1 MPDFFDLARHLAP
14 EELNVQRSVRSFVDA
29 RVMPTIGDH
38 FEKGTF
44 PVELIGEIAELG
56 LLGCNLHGYGCAGLS
71 EVGYGIAM
79 QELERGD
86 SGIRSFASVQGS
98 LVMYPIWAF
107 GSEEQKQRYLPKM
120 AAGELIG
127 CFGLTEPDWGSNP
140 SGMRTVAI
148 EDGDSYVITGTKRWI
163 TNGNLAHVALI
174 WAKVGGVDGVV
185 HGFLVPTDSKG
196 FEAQVIHKKM
206 SLRASVT
213 SELILEEVRVPKSAI
228 LPNVKGMK
236 GPLSCLTSARF
247 GIAWG
252 VIGAASACFDC
263 AVDYA
268 KNRVQFAG
276 KPIAGHQLVQ
286 AKLAEMLT
294 QISSAQLMA
303 LEVSRL
309 KEEKKLRPQH
319 VSMIKRNNVR
329 MALDA
334 ARVSRDILGGNG
346 ITLEYPI
353 MRHLCN
359 LETVYTY
366 EGTHDVHTLI
376 LGQDITGLSA
386 FE

>member
-1 MPDFFDLARHLAP
+1 MPDFFDVARHLTP
-14 EELNVQRSVRSFVDA
+14 EELAVQKSVRAFVDK
-29 RVMPTIGDH
+29 RVLPTIGDH

-44 PVELIGEIAELG
+44 PTELIPEIAELG

-86 SGIRSFASVQGS
+86 SGVRSFASVQGS

-107 GSEEQKQRYLPKM
+107 GSEEQKKKFLPEM
-120 AAGELIG
+120 AKGRLIG
-127 CFGLTEPDWGSNP
+127 CFGLTEPDAGSNP
-140 SGMRTVAI
+140 AGMRTVAI

-163 TNGNLAHVALI
+163 TNGNLANVALV
-174 WAKVGGVDGVV
+174 WAKLGGQEGQV

-196 FEAQVIHKKM
+196 FEARPIHKKM

-213 SELILEEVRVPKSAI
+213 SELILEEVRVKKDAL

-252 VIGAASACFDC
+252 VIGAATACFDC

-276 KPIAGHQLVQ
+276 KPIAAHQLVQ
-286 AKLAEMLT
+286 AKFAEILT
-294 QISSAQLMA
+294 QISAAQLMA
-303 LEVSRL
+303 LEVSKL

-329 MALDA
+329 MALET
-334 ARVSRDILGGNG
+334 ARVCRDILGGNG

-359 LETVYTY
+359 LETVSTY

-376 LGQDITGLSA
+376 LGQDVTGLSA

>member
-1 MPDFFDLARHLAP
+1 MPDFFDVARHFTP
-14 EELNVQRSVRSFVDA
+14 EERAIKDTVRAFVDA
-29 RVMPTIGDH
+29 RILPTVGEH

-44 PVELIGEIAELG
+44 PTELIPEIAKLG
-56 LLGCNLHGYGCAGLS
+56 LLGCNLQGYGCAGLS
-71 EVGYGIAM
+71 EVGYGLAM

-98 LVMYPIWAF
+98 LVMYPIHAY
-107 GSEEQKQRYLPKM
+107 GSEAQKERYLPKM
-120 AAGELIG
+120 ARGEIIG
-127 CFGLTEPDWGSNP
+127 CFGLTEPDSGSNP
-140 SGMRTVAI
+140 GTMRTIAI
-148 EDGDSYVITGTKRWI
+148 DDGDSWVLTGTKRWI
-163 TNGNLAHVALI
+163 TNGNLAQVALV
-174 WAKVGGVDGVV
+174 WGKVGGHDGEVR
-185 HGFLVPTDSKG
+185 GFLVPTDTKG
-196 FEAQVIHKKM
+196 FEARVIHKKM

-213 SELILEEVRVPKSAI
+213 SELIMEEVRIPKDAV
-228 LPNVKGMK
+228 LPNVRGMK

-252 VIGAASACFDC
+252 VIGAATACFDC

-268 KNRVQFAG
+268 KHRVQFAG
-276 KPIAGHQLVQ
+276 KPIAAHQIVQ
-286 AKLAEMLT
+286 AKFAEMLT
-294 QISSAQLMA
+294 QITTMQLMA

-309 KEEKKLRPQH
+309 KEAHALRPQH
-319 VSMIKRNNVR
+319 VSMIKRSNVR
-329 MALDA
+329 AALDI

-359 LETVYTY
+359 LETVSTY

-376 LGQDITGLSA
+376 LGQDITGINA